1 MIFVLLY
8 FTVMVLLSLMEENS
22 TDFNDL
28 GILLLAG
35 VAGAIVLAIAFTL
48 VRLRFRNRKPTTS
61 SFISISSDKE

>member
-1 MIFVLLY
+1 VLLY
-8 FTVMVLLSLMEENS
+8 LIATVLLNLIEDNS

-28 GILLLAG
+28 GKLLLAG